1 MIDIHC
7 HILPG
12 VDDGAVSLPESLA
25 MAREA
30 ANEGIQKIIATPHH
44 QNGTYRNSRANII
57 GATDYLNGKLQKE
70 QIPVEILPGQET
82 RIYGDML
89 GDLKRGDVLPLNEG
103 SGYVLVELPTN
114 HVPEYSTQ
122 LLFDMQI
129 AGYKPIIVHPEKNRE
144 FLENPDKLYRMV
156 KNGSLTQI
164 SAPSVIGK
172 AGRKVQRFSHQLL
185 ASNQTHFI
193 ASDAHNTKRRGFH
206 LRQAYADVRKSH
218 GNELEY
224 QLMEN
229 SEALLIGHT
238 ILMDPPDRVPSK
250 KKWGLFNV

>member
-44 QNGTYRNSRANII
+44 QNGSYMNPGANII

-70 QIPVEILPGQET
+70 QIPVQILPGQET
-82 RIYGDML
+82 RIYGDIIE
-89 GDLKRGDVLPLNEG
+89 DIKRGDILPLNG
-103 SGYVLVELPTN
+103 DSGYVLVELPSN
-114 HVPEYSTQ
+114 HVPGYTTQ

-129 AGYKPIIVHPEKNRE
+129 AGYKPIIAHPEKNHE
-144 FLENPDKLYRMV
+144 ILENPDKLYRIV
-156 KNGSLTQI
+156 KNGALTQI
-164 SAPSVIGK
+164 SASSLIGK
-172 AGRKVQRFSHQLL
+172 AGRKIQRFSHQLL
-185 ASNQTHFI
+185 ETNQVHFMG
-193 ASDAHNTKRRGFH
+193 SDAHNNKRRGFY
-206 LRQAYADVRKSH
+206 LRQAYSEVRKSH
-218 GNELEY
+218 GNTLEY

-229 SEALLIGHT
+229 SEALLIGNK
-238 ILMDPPDRVPSK
+238 IQMDAPERISLK
-250 KKWGLFNV
+250 KKWGLFKV